1 MSRIIEINQLDQLK
15 DKEEIVLVGGCFDIL
30 HLGHLTFLE
39 KAKNLGKNLVIL
51 LESDENIKKL
61 KGENRPI
68 NGQNNRAKMLI
79 KLKMVDWVVM
89 LPTIKDE
96 SEYTNLVKKIKPKII
111 AVSGQDEKINNKKQ
125 QAELVGAKLI
135 EVTKRLKKYSTSR
148 IISIKAL
155 EPSSD

>member
-1 MSRIIEINQLDQLK
+1 MSGIIEINQLDKLK

-39 KAKNLGKNLVIL
+39 KAKKIGKNLVIL

-111 AVSGQDEKINNKKQ
+111 AVSGQDEKIDNKKQ

-135 EVTKRLKKYSTSR
+135 EVTKRLKKYSTSK
-148 IISIKAL
+148 IIRLKAL